1 MPQFH
6 FTGSFELDSLY
17 MTLNY
22 SHTGIHGCI
31 SGSQEYCIFSKEKK
45 HFSLFFLSVSF
56 LRGLFLFVCFWSKS
70 FSYFLWNINILNN
83 NPDNFPTLVHF
94 QRELEKIKRKAD
106 NCIHNITQVE
116 LRVFPRR
123 QKKEQSPGHWGD
135 FLWPALQFCSRVEA
149 VRMLW
154 RTVLKCVLT

>member
-1 MPQFH
+1 MQIIFQYYYIFTTATQNRLYTFASIFHLSSYMPQFH

-22 SHTGIHGCI
+22 RYPWLHFRQPRILHLFKGEKTF
-31 SGSQEYCIFSKEKK
+31 FS
-45 HFSLFFLSVSF
+45 FFFLSVSF

-70 FSYFLWNINILNN
+70 FNYFLWNINILNN

-94 QRELEKIKRKAD
+94 QMELEKIKRKAD

-123 QKKEQSPGHWGD
+123 QKKEQSPGH
-135 FLWPALQFCSRVEA
+135 
-149 VRMLW
+149 
-154 RTVLKCVLT
+154 